1 MAMVMGVVGTG
12 LVGAFR
18 TSALPEVR
26 RMLGGLVISTL
37 LLRSIATLTRTVLGV
52 ALTEALRGRVHSAP
66 RQSTEQP
73 GRGLPHYS
81 LSRHS
86 QRRPSPNKRPGQVSE
101 HFIARDYYDR

>member
-1 MAMVMGVVGTG
+1 MGALYALLG
-12 LVGAFR
+12 L
-18 TSALPEVR
+18 
-26 RMLGGLVISTL
+26 
-37 LLRSIATLTRTVLGV
+37 VLGV
-52 ALTEALRGRVHSAP
+52 ALTEALRGHVGSAR

-86 QRRPSPNKRPGQVSE
+86 QRRPSPNKRPAQVSE